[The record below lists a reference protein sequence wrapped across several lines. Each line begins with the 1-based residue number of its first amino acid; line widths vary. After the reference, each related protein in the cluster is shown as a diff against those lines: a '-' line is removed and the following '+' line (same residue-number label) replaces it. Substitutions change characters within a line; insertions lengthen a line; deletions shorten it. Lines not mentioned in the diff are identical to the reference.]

1 MSCRPQR
8 AIRLTDAAAGRPAS
22 PLEGI
27 FLFLHRLTL
36 WLAFDARLQHN
47 AVFQWRSRDSSSM
60 TYLIFAAAALAEIA
74 GCFAFWAWWRLD
86 KSPLWLAPG
95 LAALI
100 AFAWLLTLVEADVR
114 RPRLR
119 RLWRHLYFGVAAVA
133 VGRRRAAPRPLGCR
147 RGRHLPCRRDRY
159 CGGAARGVTW
169 SFPPHSVRRSTG
181 RWRARRFPNCGVRRI
196 LLSRRN
202 RTELRDGRLHLSDD
216 LAVKA

>member
-36 WLAFDARLQHN
+36 WLVFDARLQHN

-100 AFAWLLTLVEADVR
+100 AFAWLLTSLKPSSPAAPTPPMAASIFR
-114 RPRLR
+114 RRCCGCGPPRGSAPTVGMPSGPPSALSAR
-119 RLWRHLYFGVAAVA
+119 PLLW
-133 VGRRRAAPRPLGCR
+133 RRRAG
-147 RGRHLPCRRDRY
+147 GDVELPAALRQAIDRLLE
-159 CGGAARGVTW
+159 GAAI
-169 SFPPHSVRRSTG
+169 PELRRASD
-181 RWRARRFPNCGVRRI
+181 